1 MIKEVIKK
9 DGSREAFN
17 ASKIMKSIE
26 LSAREAGLDE
36 GKTQTL
42 VKEVGG
48 SVIQFADTKEVMSTS
63 ALKYKIMSELD
74 KREPSVSAAW
84 RRFDAAKGK

>member
-1 MIKEVIKK
+1 MIKEVINK
-9 DGSREAFN
+9 DGSREPFDP
-17 ASKIMKSIE
+17 SKIMKSIE

-36 GKTQTL
+36 GKVQAL

-48 SVIQFADTKEVMSTS
+48 AAIQFADTKEAIPTST
-63 ALKYKIMSELD
+63 LKYKIMGDLD
-74 KREPSVSAAW
+74 KREPAVSAAW